1 MFIDIEVLLLDM
13 GRVINFDFVDL
24 FAWYSE
30 SYEEFIHFILSG
42 KLLIELSLHYSLF
55 ETTLITISC
64 CLTAPRK
71 RNLIK

>member
-1 MFIDIEVLLLDM
+1 M
-13 GRVINFDFVDL
+13 GRVINFEFFDL

-30 SYEEFIHFILSG
+30 SYEEFVHFILSG
-42 KLLIELSLHYSLF
+42 KMQIELSLHYNLF

-71 RNLIK
+71 RNLIN